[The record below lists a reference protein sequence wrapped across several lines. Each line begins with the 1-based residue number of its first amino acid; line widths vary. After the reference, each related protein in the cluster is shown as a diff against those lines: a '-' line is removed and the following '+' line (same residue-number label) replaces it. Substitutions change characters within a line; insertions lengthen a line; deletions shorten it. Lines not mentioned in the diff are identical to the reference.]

1 MARDVSAYLQDV
13 LDACNSIEDVMS
25 GVSLDE
31 YRSKRAVRSAVEREF
46 IIIGEALREALGNK
60 AVKRSLH
67 ADLFQMDV
75 LGAD

>member
-1 MARDVSAYLQDV
+1 MERVVSAASVGQVHPVRAPGRFLNEQSGADSEPGKV
-13 LDACNSIEDVMS
+13 LETA
-25 GVSLDE
+25 
-31 YRSKRAVRSAVEREF
+31 K
-46 IIIGEALREALGNK
+46 EALGNK